1 MAVTGVG
8 SGLSIGKEVR
18 TVSGATWSTGVATY
32 TTSAAHGLG
41 VGARVRITGINPSGY
56 NVIGTTVTGTT
67 GSTVKVAITS
77 DPGSFVSGGF
87 LWSIGMTTTPTR
99 VLKLLSES
107 IDQDIAKIE
116 TPTLSGASLFQQAA
130 AVRQGRT
137 LVSGDTQLLLWNKGE
152 ALLFEAMLGTIA
164 TTGSGPY
171 THTASPSK
179 YLPSYTMQVTE
190 GGTSAV
196 FRKQMVGMMVDSW
209 EIGLS
214 INENA
219 TLGLT
224 WVGNGISYTG
234 SGSLDGSD
242 PTGQTAY
249 AYVDGAVTVDGSSI
263 GCVKNITI
271 SGANNL
277 ISDDTCIGRTTISD
291 PERGQFCEITGQV
304 EFELEASDIGYLTD
318 FVNGTQKALVLTLT
332 NGSSSITISMTM
344 QWQTGITPKVGGVDK
359 ITVTG
364 PYKAYVTSGNTDAQ
378 TFSIVA
384 VNADSTP

>member
-18 TVSGATWSTGVATY
+18 TISTASWSTGVATY
-32 TTSAAHGLG
+32 TTSAAHGLA
-41 VGARVRITGINPSGY
+41 VGARVRITGISPSGY
-56 NVIGTTVTGTT
+56 NVIGVTTTGTT

-77 DPGSFVSGGF
+77 DPGSYSSGGK
-87 LWSIGMTTTPTR
+87 LYSIGMTTTPTR
-99 VLKLLSES
+99 VLKMLSES
-107 IDQDIAKIE
+107 IDQDTAKLE
-116 TPTLSGASLFQQAA
+116 TPTLSGALLLQSAA

-137 LVSGDTQLLLWNKGE
+137 RVSGDTQLLLWTKGE
-152 ALLFEAMLGTIA
+152 ALLFEAMLGQIA

-171 THTASPSK
+171 THTASPYR
-179 YLPSYTMQVTE
+179 YLPSYTMQVSA
-190 GGTSAV
+190 GGTTSV
-196 FRKQMVGMMVDSW
+196 FRKQAVGMMVDSW
-209 EIGLS
+209 EIALA

-224 WVGNGISYTG
+224 WVGNGITYSTADA
-234 SGSLDGSD
+234 LDGTD

-249 AYVDGAVTVDGSSI
+249 SYVDGAVTVGGSSI

-271 SGANNL
+271 SGNNNL
-277 ISDDTCIGRTTISD
+277 NSDDTCIGRTTISD
-291 PERGQFCEITGQV
+291 PERGQFMEITGNV

-318 FVNGTQKALVLTLT
+318 FTNGTQKTLVLTLT
-332 NGSSSITISMTM
+332 NGSSSVTITLTM
-344 QWQTGITPKVGGVDK
+344 QWQTGITPKVAGTDK